1 MDKFLIDYL
10 QSGNAWVM
18 VGSGPSIEMGY
29 PSWEKLAALA
39 VELATTEQRG
49 YDLTNINK
57 AMGKKDYP
65 LVFQEVTNVVGG
77 PRLLQH
83 LREKNK
89 PSRSGRIY
97 ELIAQWPVPVY
108 LTTNY
113 DDELQNH
120 LANLGM
126 SYHLC
131 SNTEDHFS
139 MLIPGVSGAIVK
151 LHGDLRSEE
160 GLILTREQYNEISN
174 GANWKFW
181 RTKLTSIFQMNRIVV
196 IGHSLSDTNIK
207 HVLEAA
213 KRGAG
218 VVQPICWIA
227 PDVSS
232 KDCKEFLEKCRIR
245 VIPYDNRDGEHK
257 NLVKLIENVNEFV
270 PARTVVSIQ
279 KQIEKVSSSPLGP
292 HAAAPG
298 FFVFNKFLEKAD
310 YEEKRI
316 GIVISAIQ
324 SVLPELNESGEFTLK
339 DASVMSGW
347 PKELPLEPQFA
358 GQIRKRFIEEELLI
372 PVGNKFTVSEKGN
385 KLALQN
391 RKRFDHM
398 RDRFKNSLLLRLK
411 RDYPDLNDSQS
422 SLISSDIEASLTG
435 FFREGGLSLAST
447 LFSSK
452 HYGDVPSSIIPFITL
467 SAARYDDLLMR
478 QAFFTESVNVFT
490 HPQPV
495 DKEYLGRISQGFF
508 AFHALGVFGDVAIER
523 LRHAKETVWL
533 VDSSAQIRALA
544 LVAPAN
550 ELYRSCFLRLHDIG
564 LRFFTT
570 EGLFDETRGHLWFA
584 DNVIKENG
592 PDSPLIIAAA
602 RGEPPYSKEN
612 EFLTGFIR
620 WQAAG
625 NPRDWQGYLY
635 HALGSRQYNEKAIK
649 NALNNIGIEIVGLKD
664 WPGFSEEDYSKV
676 EEYVERIAGVWED
689 TLRPWVSIPSDQLT
703 DPYKKAKPEAEA
715 LIVVKNER
723 AGVYHAISDERQKS
737 PSWFLSSTSMLNIVE
752 EQSRITWQ
760 PEAFIRFS
768 SALCDVS
775 DSESVGQGF
784 ETLLLGLAQSG
795 VNLLDEDIVARVFGS
810 AIDQAK
816 LSIDELREA
825 YHDTLEQ
832 KYGESAESVVA
843 RLAPSYQP
851 LAAIQLANEVAE
863 AASRREKI
871 AVEVERE
878 ATRRAEVAEKKLEQ
892 VRKYRLKMEA
902 KKQHVKRK
910 AKKIKASQKKRK
922 KKK

>member
-1 MDKFLIDYL
+1 
-10 QSGNAWVM
+10 M

-29 PSWEKLAALA
+29 PSWEKLAAFAL
-39 VELATTEQRG
+39 ELATTEQRG
-49 YDLTNINK
+49 YDLTSIHK
-57 AMGKKDYP
+57 AMEKKDYP
-65 LVFQEVTNVVGG
+65 LVFQEVRNVVGG
-77 PRLLQH
+77 PRLLQR

-89 PSRSGRIY
+89 PSRAGRIY

-126 SYHLC
+126 SYHPY

-139 MLIPGVSGAIVK
+139 LLIPGVSDAIVK

-160 GLILTREQYNEISN
+160 GLILTREQYKEISN

-181 RTKLTSIFQMNRIVV
+181 RTKLTSIFQMSRIVV
-196 IGHSLSDTNIK
+196 IGHSLSDTNIR

-213 KRGAG
+213 KLGTG
-218 VVQPICWIA
+218 VVQPVCWIA

-232 KDCKEFLEKCRIR
+232 KDCKEFLEKYRIR

-257 NLVKLIENVNEFV
+257 NLLKLIENINEFV
-270 PARTVVSIQ
+270 PARTVVTIQ

-292 HAAAPG
+292 NAAAPG

-310 YEEKRI
+310 YDEKRI
-316 GIVISAIQ
+316 EIVISAIQ

-339 DASVMSGW
+339 DALVMSGW
-347 PKELPLEPQFA
+347 PKELPLDQQFA
-358 GQIRKRFIEEELLI
+358 GQIRKQLIEEELLM
-372 PVGNKFTVSEKGN
+372 PVGKKFTVSEKGM
-385 KLALQN
+385 KLALEN
-391 RKRFDHM
+391 RKRFNHM
-398 RDRFKNSLLLRLK
+398 RDRFKDSLLLRLK
-411 RDYPDLNDSQS
+411 RDYSSLNDAQS
-422 SLISSDIEASLTG
+422 SLVSSDIEASLTG

-447 LFSSK
+447 LFSGK
-452 HYGDVPSSIIPFITL
+452 HYGDVPSSVVPFISL

-478 QAFFTESVNVFT
+478 QAFFTESVDVFT
-490 HPQPV
+490 HPQTV

-544 LVAPAN
+544 LAAPTN
-550 ELYRSCFLRLHDIG
+550 ELYTFCFVRLHGIG

-570 EGLFDETRGHLWFA
+570 EGLFDETREHLWFA

-602 RGEPPYSKEN
+602 KGEPPYSKQN
-612 EFLTGFIR
+612 EFLVGFIR

-635 HALGSRQYNEKAIK
+635 HVFGSRQYNEEAIK
-649 NALNNIGIEIVGLKD
+649 NALKNVGIEIIGLKD
-664 WPGFSEEDYSKV
+664 WPGFSEKDYG
-676 EEYVERIAGVWED
+676 EAEQYVERIVGAWED
-689 TLRPWVSIPSDQLT
+689 TLRPWISSLSDQLT

-715 LIVVKNER
+715 LIIVKNER
-723 AGVYHAISDERQKS
+723 AGVYHAISDEGQES
-737 PSWFLSSTSMLNIVE
+737 SSWFLSSTSMLNIVE
-752 EQSRITWQ
+752 EQARITWQ
-760 PEAFIRFS
+760 PEAFMRFS
-768 SALCDVS
+768 STLCEAT
-775 DSESVGQGF
+775 DSESAEQSF
-784 ETLLLGLAQSG
+784 EALLLGLAQSG
-795 VNLLDEDIVARVFGS
+795 VNLLDEDIIARVFGS
-810 AIDQAK
+810 TIDQAK
-816 LSIDELREA
+816 LSIDELHEA

-832 KYGESAESVVA
+832 KYGESPESVVA

-851 LAAIQLANEVAE
+851 LAVIQLASEVAE
-863 AASRREKI
+863 AASRREKV
-871 AVEVERE
+871 AVEIERE
-878 ATRRAEVAEKKLEQ
+878 ATKRAEVAEKKLER

-902 KKQHVKRK
+902 KKQRLERRT
-910 AKKIKASQKKRK
+910 KKLKASQKKRK
-922 KKK
+922 K

>member
-1 MDKFLIDYL
+1 
-10 QSGNAWVM
+10 M

-29 PSWEKLAALA
+29 PSWEKLAAFAL
-39 VELATTEQRG
+39 ELATTEQRG
-49 YDLTNINK
+49 HDLTNINK
-57 AMGKKDYP
+57 AMEKKDYP

-120 LANLGM
+120 LANLGI
-126 SYHLC
+126 SYHLH

-139 MLIPGVSGAIVK
+139 LLIPGVSGAIVK

-232 KDCKEFLEKCRIR
+232 KDCKEFLEKYRIR

-257 NLVKLIENVNEFV
+257 NLFKLIENVNEFI

-292 HAAAPG
+292 NAAAPG
-298 FFVFNKFLEKAD
+298 FFVFNKFLEKAN

-316 GIVISAIQ
+316 GIMISAIQ

-339 DASVMSGW
+339 DALVMSGW
-347 PKELPLEPQFA
+347 PKELPLESQFA

-372 PVGNKFTVSEKGN
+372 PVGNKFTVSEKVN

-447 LFSSK
+447 LFSSR

-490 HPQPV
+490 HPQTV

-544 LVAPAN
+544 LAAPAN

-570 EGLFDETRGHLWFA
+570 EGLFDETREHLWFA

-602 RGEPPYSKEN
+602 RGELPYSKEN
-612 EFLTGFIR
+612 EFLAGFIR

-635 HALGSRQYNEKAIK
+635 HISGSRKYSEKAIK
-649 NALNNIGIEIVGLKD
+649 DALNNIGIEIVGLKD
-664 WPGFSEEDYSKV
+664 WPGFSEENYSEV

-689 TLRPWVSIPSDQLT
+689 TLRPRVSILSDQLT

-737 PSWFLSSTSMLNIVE
+737 PSWFLSFTSMLNIVE

-768 SALCDVS
+768 STLCDVS
-775 DSESVGQGF
+775 DSESAEQAF

-832 KYGESAESVVA
+832 KYGESPESVVA

-851 LAAIQLANEVAE
+851 LAVIQLANEVAE

-878 ATRRAEVAEKKLEQ
+878 ATTRAEVAEKKLKQ

-902 KKQHVKRK
+902 KKQRVKRR

-922 KKK
+922 KK